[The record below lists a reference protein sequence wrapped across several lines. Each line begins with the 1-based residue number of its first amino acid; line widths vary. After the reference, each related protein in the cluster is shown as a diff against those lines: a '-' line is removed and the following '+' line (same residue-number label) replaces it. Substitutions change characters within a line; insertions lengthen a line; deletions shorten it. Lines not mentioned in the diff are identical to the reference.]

1 MQACTDFRS
10 LRNGDLVLYD
20 CASRKE
26 FKRTGLGQGSA
37 GIPADPDGVRA
48 FVGCSLDN
56 YIAILD
62 LKSFAVAGQLDV
74 DGRVWSEFLLSR
86 FPVGSSTK
94 TSLVCSR
101 WLAPLTRAAARHQKA
116 PATYAASA

>member
-10 LRNGDLVLYD
+10 LRNGDLVIYD

-26 FKRTGLGQGSA
+26 FKRTGLDQGSA

-48 FVGCSLDN
+48 FVACSPDN
-56 YIAILD
+56 YTAILD
-62 LKSFAVAGQLDV
+62 LKSFAVTGQLDV

-94 TSLVCSR
+94 TILVCWALFRSSR
-101 WLAPLTRAAARHQKA
+101 FPRITSVPFAPKQV
-116 PATYAASA
+116 Y